1 MPEVKSVSI
10 KPNLGEATVAPTAPV
25 VLKGDAGKGSDE
37 HSRSLKQLVVK
48 GKQPLPVRRPTLENI
63 LHPVDQRVRVLD
75 TELLPWRMI
84 CRLRIQSKAGEFVG
98 TGSFAGPKTVVTAGH
113 CIFASQ
119 MSGAATS
126 ITVIPGQS
134 AGASPDQPF
143 GFKTS
148 TNFSTT
154 DLWKEQEDPD
164 FDIGCIHLAEA
175 FNPHPGVFSTA
186 VFSTEE
192 LRGFLVNVAGYP
204 ADKGGDKLFHHANQI
219 LAATDRRIFYAID
232 TMGGQSG
239 APVWLH
245 ESEDGPPVVVGIHAY
260 SEFATPSELQ
270 IRANSAPRIIPE
282 VFELIK
288 GWVEADNA
296 G

>member
-1 MPEVKSVSI
+1 MPQVESVSI
-10 KPNLGEATVAPTAPV
+10 KPNLEEAAAAPTAP
-25 VLKGDAGKGSDE
+25 LILQGDDWKASAE
-37 HSRSLKQLVVK
+37 PSRSLKLLVVK
-48 GKQPLPVRRPTLENI
+48 GKQPLPAQEAGLES
-63 LHPVDQRVRVLD
+63 LLFEVDQRVRVLD
-75 TELLPWRMI
+75 TDLLPWRMI

-98 TGSFAGPKTVVTAGH
+98 TGWFAGPKTVVTAGH
-113 CIFASQ
+113 CVFASQ

-126 ITVIPGQS
+126 ISVIPGQN
-134 AGASPDQPF
+134 AGASPEQPF
-143 GFKTS
+143 GSKTS
-148 TNFSTT
+148 TKFSTT
-154 DLWKEQEDPD
+154 DRWKDQEDPD
-164 FDIGCIHLAEA
+164 FDIGCIHLSEA
-175 FNPHPGVFSTA
+175 FDPRPGAFSTA
-186 VFSTEE
+186 VFSTEH

-204 ADKGGDKLFHHANQI
+204 ADKGGDKLYHHANQI

-245 ESEDGPPVVVGIHAY
+245 ESEDGPALVVGIHAY
-260 SEFATPSELQ
+260 SEFATPSELK